1 MFLMIDNYDS
11 FSHNLAR
18 YIRREGV
25 DCDVVRNDTL
35 SVEDV
40 LIADPQGI
48 IISPGPGTPDD
59 AGICLELVKAAGVEI
74 PLLGVCLGHQC
85 IAQAYGGRV
94 RRAATPVHGK
104 SSLIDHDERGIFQYV
119 PTPLKVGRY
128 HSLVVD
134 LDPRGPL
141 VATATARASDGQEEV
156 MALAHQTRPQVGIQF
171 HPESILTDF
180 GNDIIHN
187 FVDFAIGW
195 RRVREMNAEAAQ

>member
-1 MFLMIDNYDS
+1 MIDNYDS

-18 YIRREGV
+18 YVRRQGV
-25 DCDVVRNDTL
+25 ACDVVRNDSL
-35 SVEDV
+35 SVEDALV
-40 LIADPQGI
+40 ADPQGI
-48 IISPGPGTPDD
+48 IISPGPGTPDE
-59 AGICLELVKAAGVEI
+59 AGISLDLVKAAGSEI

-94 RRAATPVHGK
+94 RRAAEPVHGK

-119 PTPLKVGRY
+119 PSPLKVGRY

-141 VATATARASDGQEEV
+141 VVTATASTAKGQDEV

-180 GNDIIHN
+180 GEDLIHN

-195 RRVREMNAEAAQ
+195 RRARDMSAEAAQ